1 MAEREASGD
10 FDYLFDIT
18 DADESDVAAQA
29 ANARLTT
36 DDDYESLEVVQPDLS
51 FDAFN
56 ADTWYFEPAPPPWYR
71 TKQAM
76 SLLVATSVAAVAL
89 VVSGVLLTFRDAGA
103 PAVRQT
109 TSQTPTA
116 QSSAAPRPS
125 SSPSKPPPPPPPP
138 PPQTSE
144 APPPPPPAQT
154 VRPRSPSTRVTRAP
168 EHNVTRTPVTR
179 SPISVAPNRPAQ
191 R

>member
-10 FDYLFDIT
+10 FDYLFDDIT
-18 DADESDVAAQA
+18 DADESDAA
-29 ANARLTT
+29 
-36 DDDYESLEVVQPDLS
+36 DDYEALDVIQPEVS

-56 ADTWYFEPAPPPWYR
+56 AETWYFEPAPVPWYR
-71 TKQAM
+71 TRQAM
-76 SLLVATSVAAVAL
+76 SLLVATSVAAAAL
-89 VVSGVLLTFRDAGA
+89 VVSGVLLAFRGTGA
-103 PAVRQT
+103 PDVEHVTSETPSAQT
-109 TSQTPTA
+109 SV
-116 QSSAAPRPS
+116 APRPS

-138 PPQTSE
+138 PPQETSE
-144 APPPPPPAQT
+144 APPPPPPVQT
-154 VRPRSPSTRVTRAP
+154 QRPRSPSTRQSRAP